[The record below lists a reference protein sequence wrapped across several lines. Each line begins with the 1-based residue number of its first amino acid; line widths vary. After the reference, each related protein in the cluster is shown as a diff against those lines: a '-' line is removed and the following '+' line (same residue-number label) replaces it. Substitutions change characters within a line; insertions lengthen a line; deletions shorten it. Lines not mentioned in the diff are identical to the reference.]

1 MYLQKFH
8 GWQLCFSNGFS
19 VGFAWVHC
27 NGETSKRSAM
37 LASFHP
43 PRSVTWLWSVCWHK
57 PEKLL
62 CPPEIT
68 RWQSP
73 CASTGV
79 KTLTLPIVGSL
90 SWSWQEAMW
99 RGAYERYHQSSP

>member
-1 MYLQKFH
+1 MTDESKCGAVRRVGWSELLYGIFNGGTMYLQKFH

-43 PRSVTWLWSVCWHK
+43 RD
-57 PEKLL
+57 
-62 CPPEIT
+62 
-68 RWQSP
+68 R
-73 CASTGV
+73 
-79 KTLTLPIVGSL
+79 
-90 SWSWQEAMW
+90 
-99 RGAYERYHQSSP
+99 